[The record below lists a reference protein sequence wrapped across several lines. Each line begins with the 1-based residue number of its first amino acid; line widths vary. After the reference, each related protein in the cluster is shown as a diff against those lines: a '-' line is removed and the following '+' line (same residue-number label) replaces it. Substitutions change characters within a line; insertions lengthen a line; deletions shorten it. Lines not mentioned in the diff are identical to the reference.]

1 MKKKEQGILTIE
13 ASIVLT
19 LCVMFML
26 FLFSFARVYNA
37 QSLVS
42 HALIQSSDSVALES
56 YLRERTLTG
65 SETDVIELAN
75 RFMGTTSIKAGSY
88 TSLRSA
94 DVYQIAKEKF
104 VYAVG
109 KSESEADAK
118 LKNLG
123 VKDGLSGIDFSA
135 SHVDLGND
143 DVVVYVTY
151 NIEMQFPVFG
161 KDEITVTKAAKSK
174 TFGDILFAI
183 ETIPQDPIMGEA
195 FGGGNYKFGT
205 QIEISAVPKY
215 GYKFTKWSDGNVDNP
230 RTVTVVGA
238 KTYVAVFEQSEFG
251 VNLVSSPST
260 GGSTTGDGVFKYLDS
275 ATISATPATGYHF
288 SEWSIYGHSDKK
300 TKKVYEQTTSL
311 QVDQSYTCTAKFD
324 KNLYTV
330 KVLTEGI
337 DSGSASIIY
346 DNTLH
351 YEITAPY
358 SSSFV
363 LSAPMIGTQEF
374 LGWKEEGTDS
384 FFNTSLNIPMN
395 IPAKDVTYVAVYE
408 VKPDIAISGGD
419 IYVKTT
425 QLTATTVPANKTVFW
440 KSSDPS
446 ILSIDSDGNITA
458 NKSGNVIVT
467 ASMVHNG
474 KTYSAIKNIEVKL
487 TMVELESYAYRKP
500 GPQYTRHYYKEPVSN
515 FVSKGYQQSYGQH
528 HHIISI
534 TEGEYEQ
541 AKTRPIKPGR
551 WADCPV
557 EIVGSVKQ
565 SGYNKSSCDGYVLYN
580 GDREGRHYLFFYKQ
594 TVGPGGYYI
603 SYIK

>member
-42 HALIQSSDSVALES
+42 HALIQSSDAVALES

-94 DVYQIAKEKF
+94 DVSQIAKEKF

-135 SHVDLGND
+135 SHIDLGND

-230 RTVTVVGA
+230 RTVTVAGA

-330 KVLTEGI
+330 KVETSGITSGNAYILYNGNVESSITVPYQVEFELIAPEFNGCLFKGWMIKDTDTIFSPSTRVLDAVPASDITYIAYYESILKTVEFYGYDGSLYATRQVNEG
-337 DSGSASIIY
+337 DSLGLNMPSDPFEYGKRFDGWKNFNSSTKVYTDLKVESSWKQCKNHVWGRCGVTHTGTKAAYLSGHSKSHKSQKYQCKLCVECGTFAIG
-346 DNTLH
+346 TCL
-351 YEITAPY
+351 EITAGNCINKYLDRSKIGAVHLCYQSSGCRNLWNKEFPY
-358 SSSFV
+358 VFNV
-363 LSAPMIGTQEF
+363 HEKIGY
-374 LGWKEEGTDS
+374 
-384 FFNTSLNIPMN
+384 P
-395 IPAKDVTYVAVYE
+395 
-408 VKPDIAISGGD
+408 
-419 IYVKTT
+419 
-425 QLTATTVPANKTVFW
+425 
-440 KSSDPS
+440 
-446 ILSIDSDGNITA
+446 
-458 NKSGNVIVT
+458 
-467 ASMVHNG
+467 
-474 KTYSAIKNIEVKL
+474 
-487 TMVELESYAYRKP
+487 
-500 GPQYTRHYYKEPVSN
+500 
-515 FVSKGYQQSYGQH
+515 
-528 HHIISI
+528 
-534 TEGEYEQ
+534 
-541 AKTRPIKPGR
+541 
-551 WADCPV
+551 
-557 EIVGSVKQ
+557 
-565 SGYNKSSCDGYVLYN
+565 
-580 GDREGRHYLFFYKQ
+580 
-594 TVGPGGYYI
+594 
-603 SYIK
+603 